1 MSADQPPGTGSLPL
15 SRDKRRDKACDRF
28 EKAWNDGRGP
38 RIEDYL
44 AEVPEPDRVPLFGEL
59 LALEIELRC
68 NRGERPTPEE
78 YAPRFLEHDDLIRAV
93 FQHALRVEDVEG
105 SPGERGDTGAGAPLD
120 PTGPFQGPSRTERTP
135 GAEQAGGGPECP
147 TGFPSLS
154 RYEVLGEAGRGA
166 MGVVYRA
173 RHRVLGKQVAIK
185 VLLPGRSPERF
196 LREAKLLAAV
206 NSPHVVAVHDF
217 DVLQDGSPMLCMD
230 WVQGQNLLQAMR
242 AYGGRLKEDTVLPWM
257 RQVGEGMRAAAD
269 QGVVHRD
276 LKPSNILLAGD
287 GRARVADFGL
297 ARGPER
303 LGDLSRSG
311 VVMGTPYYM
320 APEQAE
326 DPRNIDTRADVYS
339 FGATFY
345 HALTGRPPFDGPT
358 AFTVLYK
365 HKTEPLIPPRALNP
379 EISQRTNDL
388 LERCLAKS
396 PSARFQSFADILRQ
410 LEPTPKVPFPWD
422 ASDDAEL
429 APYLARY
436 QVRRPTYL
444 RVVAPPRERD
454 AHEGEPLQEPDEYA
468 LPGKRSLLVVRGN
481 LVDQEVDAIVS
492 SADQFLSMDWG
503 VQEAI
508 RERAGS
514 VVYEE
519 ARRYVTGLGVRPGRA
534 VVTSGGRL
542 KARFVFHGVTSG
554 SFGGKRLR
562 ASRDLISEIMA
573 SCFYHADTL
582 EVRSIAFPLLGTGAQ
597 RLPKEVCLDT
607 MFRSLAR
614 MLLRGV
620 TCVSEARIILF
631 G

>member
-1 MSADQPPGTGSLPL
+1 MNGDQPPGTGSLPL
-15 SRDKRRDKACDRF
+15 SLDQRVDEVCDRF
-28 EKAWNDGRGP
+28 EKAWKDGQGP

-68 NRGERPTPEE
+68 NAGERPMLEE
-78 YAPRFLEHDDLIRAV
+78 YAPRFPGHNDLIWAV
-93 FQHALRVEDVEG
+93 FQHTLRVEHVEA
-105 SPGERGDTGAGAPLD
+105 PLGEGGGTGARVSLG
-120 PTGPFQGPSRTERTP
+120 PTGPFQRPSRTEGTP
-135 GAEQAGGGPECP
+135 GARQPGGGPECP
-147 TGFPSLS
+147 AGFPSLS
-154 RYEVLGEAGRGA
+154 RYEVLGEAGHGA
-166 MGVVYRA
+166 MGIVYRA
-173 RHRVLGKQVAIK
+173 RHRALGKQVAIK

-206 NSPHVVAVHDF
+206 NSAHVVAVHDF
-217 DVLQDGSPMLCMD
+217 DVLPDGSPMLCMD
-230 WVQGQNLLQAMR
+230 WVQGQTLLQAMR
-242 AYGGRLKEDTVLPWM
+242 AHGGRLKEDTVLPWM

-276 LKPSNILLAGD
+276 LKPSNILLDED

-326 DPRNIDTRADVYS
+326 DPRGIDTRADVYS

-345 HALTGRPPFDGPT
+345 HALTGQPPFDGPT
-358 AFTVLYK
+358 AFTILYK
-365 HKTEPLIPPRALNP
+365 HKTEPLIPPRAINP
-379 EISQRTNDL
+379 EISRRTNDL

-396 PSARFQSFADILRQ
+396 PSARFPSFADILRQ
-410 LEPTPKVPFPWD
+410 VEPTPTVPFPWD

-436 QVRRPTYL
+436 QARRATYL
-444 RVVAPPRERD
+444 SMVAPRWER
-454 AHEGEPLQEPDEYA
+454 APEGQPLQEPDEYSF
-468 LPGKRSLLVVRGN
+468 PGKRSLRLARGN

-492 SADQFLSMDWG
+492 SADQFLSMDFG

-519 ARRYVTGLGVRPGRA
+519 TRRYVTGLGVRPGRA

-542 KARFVFHGVTSG
+542 NARFVFHGVTSG
-554 SFGGKRLR
+554 YFRGKRLR
-562 ASRDLISEIMA
+562 ASRDLISEIVA

-597 RLPKEVCLDT
+597 RLPKEICLDT

-620 TCVSEARIILF
+620 TCVSEARIVLF

>member
-1 MSADQPPGTGSLPL
+1 
-15 SRDKRRDKACDRF
+15 
-28 EKAWNDGRGP
+28 
-38 RIEDYL
+38 
-44 AEVPEPDRVPLFGEL
+44 
-59 LALEIELRC
+59 
-68 NRGERPTPEE
+68 
-78 YAPRFLEHDDLIRAV
+78 
-93 FQHALRVEDVEG
+93 
-105 SPGERGDTGAGAPLD
+105 
-120 PTGPFQGPSRTERTP
+120 
-135 GAEQAGGGPECP
+135 
-147 TGFPSLS
+147 
-154 RYEVLGEAGRGA
+154 

-173 RHRVLGKQVAIK
+173 RHRALGKQVAIK

-217 DVLQDGSPMLCMD
+217 DVLPDGSPMLCMD
-230 WVQGQNLLQAMR
+230 WVQGQTLLQAMR
-242 AYGGRLKEDTVLPWM
+242 AHGGRVKEDAVLPWM

-276 LKPSNILLAGD
+276 LKPSNILLDGD

-311 VVMGTPYYM
+311 DVMGTPYYM

-326 DPRNIDTRADVYS
+326 DPRDIDTRADVYS

-345 HALTGRPPFDGPT
+345 HTLTGQPPFDGPT

-365 HKTEPLIPPRALNP
+365 HKTEPLISPRAVNP
-379 EISQRTNDL
+379 GISQRTNDL

-410 LEPTPKVPFPWD
+410 LQPTPTVPFPWD
-422 ASDDAEL
+422 ASDDTEL

-436 QVRRPTYL
+436 QARRDTYL
-444 RVVAPPRERD
+444 SVVALESERG
-454 AHEGEPLQEPDEYA
+454 AHAEGEPLQEPDEYTF
-468 LPGKRSLLVVRGN
+468 PGARSLLVARGN

-492 SADQFLSMDWG
+492 SADRFLSMNYG
-503 VQEAI
+503 VQKAI
-508 RERAGS
+508 RERAGP
-514 VVYEE
+514 VIDKE
-519 ARRYVTGLGVRPGRA
+519 ARRYVPVRPGRA

-542 KARFVFHGVTSG
+542 QARFVFHGVTSG
-554 SFGGKRLR
+554 FFQGEVLR
-562 ASRDLISEIMA
+562 PSRDLISEIMA

-582 EVRSIAFPLLGTGAQ
+582 EVRSIAFPLLGTGAAGF
-597 RLPKEVCLDT
+597 PKEVCLDT
-607 MFRSLAR
+607 TFRFLAR

-620 TCVSEARIILF
+620 TCVSEARIVLF